1 MSQLE
6 GLFVLILR
14 MFLGKTIVV
23 CQMNEMTASKYFVTT
38 STEHA
43 HFKVVAPCTSE
54 HYADSLAPEN
64 MKTIKLC

>member
-1 MSQLE
+1 
-6 GLFVLILR
+6 

-23 CQMNEMTASKYFVTT
+23 CQMTASKYFVTT

>member
-1 MSQLE
+1 
-6 GLFVLILR
+6 

-23 CQMNEMTASKYFVTT
+23 CQMNEMTASKYLVTT

-43 HFKVVAPCTSE
+43 HFKVVALCTSE

>member
-1 MSQLE
+1 
-6 GLFVLILR
+6 

-23 CQMNEMTASKYFVTT
+23 CQMNELTASKYFVTT

-64 MKTIKLC
+64 MKTITLC